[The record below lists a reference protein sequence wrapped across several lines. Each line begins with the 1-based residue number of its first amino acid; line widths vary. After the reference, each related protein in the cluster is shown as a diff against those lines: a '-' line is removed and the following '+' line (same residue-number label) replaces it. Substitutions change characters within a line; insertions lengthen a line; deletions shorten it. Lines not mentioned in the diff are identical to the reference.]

1 MIFVNFLT
9 QIYNYKSLIW
19 NGIRRDI
26 EIKYRRSYLGFLWTI
41 LNPVSQ
47 IFIYF
52 IIFSQIMKSKV
63 PGIESEYSYAIFLCL
78 GMIPWTFFSE
88 LLTRTTN
95 VFIDNAHLLKKVS
108 VPKIVFPIICLGSS
122 IFNFLIFYTIFLF
135 FTLFIKISTTAVL
148 FNILVPMFFLSLW
161 GLSIGLVLALLNV
174 FIRDVGN
181 ALSIFLQFWFWL
193 TPIVYNMNTIPQK
206 YLYYLAF
213 NPVNICILASQS
225 VMFNDVNVE
234 YVSFIYPSFISVFFF
249 VIAYFLYVRL
259 AEKLSDEL

>member
-95 VFIDNAHLLKKVS
+95 VFIDNA
-108 VPKIVFPIICLGSS
+108 
-122 IFNFLIFYTIFLF
+122 T
-135 FTLFIKISTTAVL
+135 
-148 FNILVPMFFLSLW
+148 
-161 GLSIGLVLALLNV
+161 
-174 FIRDVGN
+174 
-181 ALSIFLQFWFWL
+181 
-193 TPIVYNMNTIPQK
+193 K
-206 YLYYLAF
+206 YF
-213 NPVNICILASQS
+213 
-225 VMFNDVNVE
+225 
-234 YVSFIYPSFISVFFF
+234 
-249 VIAYFLYVRL
+249 
-259 AEKLSDEL
+259 